1 MVTSAPRSNN
11 VRAQGGGGPPAQR
24 RGTLPGGAADPAD
37 PAHARFPSPTTPARR
52 PPQTIPASRAGR
64 SGGTGTFRL
73 AVRPALESRTAPP
86 WAVATRGMLGSPGG
100 RAQASPRSHERP
112 GLTHGPVSRTARSH
126 ARPWAYTRLGPIHTS
141 SRCPPTSSGSASAG
155 CLSIRST
162 ARWPQRGG
170 DLPAVSVRRRC
181 GTRGGGSAAPPEKQ
195 PGPRHAPR
203 AWWDAGVS
211 VETRGL
217 LFPPAQQGEPGDAE
231 AGQDHGARLGHGG
244 WTGRS
249 NGSCERFP
257 LQRFPLQEEIFC
269 SSQPQ
274 VS

>member
-1 MVTSAPRSNN
+1 MFRSVRDGNKRSSVEQCPGTGGSGAPCTE
-11 VRAQGGGGPPAQR
+11 AG
-24 RGTLPGGAADPAD
+24 DP
-37 PAHARFPSPTTPARR
+37 
-52 PPQTIPASRAGR
+52 AGR
-64 SGGTGTFRL
+64 SRRPCRPCPRQVPLTNHPGTAAPTVAPREPGRTLGRDRHLPPGRPPSVGIPHRTALGRGHAGDVGVPRRAGTGI
-73 AVRPALESRTAPP
+73 APVSRT
-86 WAVATRGMLGSPGG
+86 
-100 RAQASPRSHERP
+100 PRSHE
-112 GLTHGPVSRTARSH
+112 
-126 ARPWAYTRLGPIHTS
+126 RPWAYTRLGPIHTS

-211 VETRGL
+211 METRGL

-231 AGQDHGARLGHGG
+231 AGQNHGARLGHGG

-257 LQRFPLQEEIFC
+257 LQRFPLQGEIFC